1 MTTSNELVKDNQWW
15 YSTSPLGVLVKN
27 SKFIELA
34 INGRRCI
41 LERSA
46 IGSDG
51 RETKS
56 FKFTRDDDRV
66 YWKSLRGTEAC
77 LELLDKDA
85 TNLEIEDD
93 QEDDYQ
99 RIDAPQEE
107 PASRA
112 ARVEEN
118 SSMDQ
123 IVHSKTHPLLFDAYI
138 FVDWSANNRPNT
150 GMDSI
155 WIAEGYWENKQ
166 LVYGPADA
174 TCFNP
179 RTRKSATQHLRNRLL
194 EYSAKQKRVL
204 VCCDFPYAYPI
215 CKESSLLG
223 STFRE
228 VWSTLQV
235 RIRDDNQNRS
245 NRFQVANDLNQL
257 INGGAITGPFWGRPV
272 SIPANELPFLAATKP
287 RDIPRDSLREFRVV
301 EERLRNCGK
310 RPFSAWQLFGN
321 GSVGSQALLGMPQL
335 HTLRYDQELCH
346 HSIVWPFET
355 EHWKIPL
362 ELRPLIVHAEFWPTA
377 ILINKAFH
385 PVKDAAQVMSFVAW
399 AAKGDSDGSLMSYF
413 NPLAPED
420 PDRELARKE
429 GWILGFRGCP

>member
-1 MTTSNELVKDNQWW
+1 
-15 YSTSPLGVLVKN
+15 
-27 SKFIELA
+27 
-34 INGRRCI
+34 
-41 LERSA
+41 
-46 IGSDG
+46 
-51 RETKS
+51 
-56 FKFTRDDDRV
+56 
-66 YWKSLRGTEAC
+66 
-77 LELLDKDA
+77 
-85 TNLEIEDD
+85 
-93 QEDDYQ
+93 
-99 RIDAPQEE
+99 
-107 PASRA
+107 
-112 ARVEEN
+112 
-118 SSMDQ
+118 
-123 IVHSKTHPLLFDAYI
+123 
-138 FVDWSANNRPNT
+138 
-150 GMDSI
+150 
-155 WIAEGYWENKQ
+155 
-166 LVYGPADA
+166 
-174 TCFNP
+174 
-179 RTRKSATQHLRNRLL
+179 
-194 EYSAKQKRVL
+194 
-204 VCCDFPYAYPI
+204 
-215 CKESSLLG
+215 LG

-235 RIRDDNQNRS
+235 RINDDNQNRS

-377 ILINKAFH
+377 IPINKAFH

-429 GWILGFRGCP
+429 GWILGFRGCA